1 MRFLKDLYA
10 RWAPEAVRNYVRPF
24 KSPRKLLVRTRL
36 EVWTHGRVAEGSFAG
51 MKFPKTFPT
60 GMLLGTWEK
69 ELRPAWQEILTRDY
83 HRVVNVGAAEGY
95 YAVGLL
101 LKHSRVRVDA
111 FEMLPEQQR
120 RLRELAVANGVA
132 DRLRVFGR
140 CELENFT
147 ASVGEGEHT
156 LIVMDVEGYETVL
169 LDPEKIPALAAADL
183 LVECHDVYIPG
194 CAELLRRRFERTHQL
209 TAVAGQW
216 RTFDDFPF
224 KNRVARLAWLRG
236 EVIATMNEGRPC
248 LMSWFWMK
256 SRQNS

>member
-1 MRFLKDLYA
+1 MRSLKNLYA
-10 RWAPEAVRNYVRPF
+10 RWTPEAVRNFVRPF
-24 KSPRKLLVRTRL
+24 KAPRTLFVRTCL
-36 EVWTHGRVAEGSFAG
+36 DVWTHGRVAEGAFAG

-69 ELRPAWQEILTRDY
+69 ELRPAWREILTRNY
-83 HRVVNVGAAEGY
+83 QRVVNVGAAEGY
-95 YAVGLL
+95 YAVGILL
-101 LKHSRVRVDA
+101 QNPRVRVDA

-120 RLRELAVANGVA
+120 RLRELAEVNGVA
-132 DRLRVFGR
+132 DRLCVLGR
-140 CELENFT
+140 CELENFA
-147 ASVGEGEHT
+147 ASVGAGAGT

-183 LVECHDVYIPG
+183 LVESHDVYIPG
-194 CAELLRRRFERTHQL
+194 CAELLRQRFEQTHQL

-224 KNRVARLAWLRG
+224 KNRLARLPWLRG
-236 EVIATMNEGRPC
+236 EVISTMNEGRPC

-256 SRQNS
+256 SRPAS